1 MLADVIVPDELKPE
15 PPFKLFTSLS
25 SGGVTLEL
33 DTTPGIIV
41 ARPFETVLYD
51 VTAVGNNGDTSEL
64 ASWIWKDE
72 HEARMGHMVVV
83 SELRSGRNPMQL
95 EPDELAAMVKDL
107 GASFAMAVVSADMSS
122 LGNSA
127 PEPFDVAQDQALDA
141 LAANYGLSRTRN
153 MANTGWETDVELR
166 ERIKAVLE
174 PKAYVGN
181 PPKRRMEYVSGEIY
195 IGGQKMGDI
204 KADLQYAPRVEYGE
218 AGVADLSRGFMGRTR
233 GAGKSAKEIRDAGM
247 KQGRKLGR

>member
-1 MLADVIVPDELKPE
+1 VLADVIVPDELKPE

-107 GASFAMAVVSADMSS
+107 GASFAMAVVSADMSN

-127 PEPFDVAQDQALDA
+127 PEPFDVVQLLFDQL
-141 LAANYGLSRTRN
+141 
-153 MANTGWETDVELR
+153 
-166 ERIKAVLE
+166 LE
-174 PKAYVGN
+174 
-181 PPKRRMEYVSGEIY
+181 
-195 IGGQKMGDI
+195 
-204 KADLQYAPRVEYGE
+204 
-218 AGVADLSRGFMGRTR
+218 
-233 GAGKSAKEIRDAGM
+233 
-247 KQGRKLGR
+247 KQSP